1 MLARWPFGW
10 RRRLGLVALAAGLAS
25 PRGPL
30 AAQGPPTAPSPRQ
43 PPPLAAPALETWR
56 RALTESAYES
66 LVHFPEAGGGAAV
79 ETALLTRAT
88 PESLLAVAMD
98 ARAYCRAVPS
108 LVTCKEIGSERL
120 ADGRWRRRVEWELE
134 IPLANLSGQLEVEPD
149 GDWLGVSLRFV
160 HGDLAP
166 GSMHVRWQAGRDGAT
181 VLWAALAAN
190 LRDANWL
197 LRRLARRDAWTEPAM
212 RGAIVWIA
220 AIALSALAATPGA
233 ASAPRPHGASARWSG
248 GGREKDAVLAGLVAP
263 LRGSRSG
270 TWAAIERAPNGRL
283 LVVRVARQSSWPAT
297 DLLHALATQRGLSSL
312 VGWSKLRVTSTAA
325 DHALAE
331 VKEDIPFVDLE
342 ADWRINYG
350 PPLAAD
356 AVAGAIAGA
365 AWRFSTPGQDAKDV
379 TSARSGAAGTGGP
392 QAGVTKPEGVTA
404 GSTVVFSLAP
414 RLEAAGWVPRR
425 FIEAE
430 PLLEH
435 GLALALAYVDLR
447 TVLDATFSD
456 KGRR

>member
-1 MLARWPFGW
+1 
-10 RRRLGLVALAAGLAS
+10 
-25 PRGPL
+25 
-30 AAQGPPTAPSPRQ
+30 
-43 PPPLAAPALETWR
+43 
-56 RALTESAYES
+56 
-66 LVHFPEAGGGAAV
+66 
-79 ETALLTRAT
+79 
-88 PESLLAVAMD
+88 MD
-98 ARAYCRAVPS
+98 ARAYCRAFPS
-108 LVTCKEIGSERL
+108 LVTCKELGSERL

-149 GDWLGVSLRFV
+149 GDWLGVSLRFM

-166 GSMHVRWQAGRDGAT
+166 GSMHVRWQARRDGAT

-190 LRDANWL
+190 LREANWL

-220 AIALSALAATPGA
+220 AVALSALAATPGA
-233 ASAPRPHGASARWSG
+233 TSAPRPHGVSARWAG
-248 GGREKDAVLAGLVAP
+248 GGREKDAALAALLNP

-283 LVVRVARQSSWPAT
+283 VVVRVARQSSLPAAE
-297 DLLHALATQRGLSSL
+297 LLHALATQRGLSSL
-312 VGWSKLRVTSTAA
+312 VGWSKLRVTSTTA
-325 DHALAE
+325 DHALVE
-331 VKEDIPFVDLE
+331 VKEDIPLVDLG
-342 ADWRINYG
+342 ADWRITYG

-365 AWRFSTPGQDAKDV
+365 GWRFSTPAQDVKDV
-379 TSARSGAAGTGGP
+379 PSAPSSAAGIGGA
-392 QAGVTKPEGVTA
+392 QAGATKAGRANA
-404 GSTVVFSLAP
+404 GSVVVFSLAP

-430 PLLEH
+430 PFLEH

-447 TVLDATFSD
+447 TVLNATFSD
-456 KGRR
+456 KGPR